1 MNDTPI
7 RTDNLTK
14 YYGKH
19 RGIIGVSIEVR
30 RGEVFGFLG
39 PNGAGKTTTVRA
51 LLDFIR
57 PSAGTATVFGM
68 DTRRQSTE
76 IKRRVGY
83 LPGELSLYE
92 NGTGADI
99 LHHFA
104 HLRGGVDWRYVDQL
118 AGRLSANLSQRTRA
132 LSQGNKRK
140 IGLIQAFMHHPDLL
154 VLDEPTNG
162 LDPLV
167 QQEFY
172 GLVAEARA
180 EGRTVFLS
188 SHNLPEV
195 ERVCDR
201 VGVIRDGKV
210 VAVEEIQTL
219 KQRALRRLE
228 IHFGRPVPETAFAAI
243 GGVRDLSVT
252 DSVLHC
258 TVEGSLDA
266 LVKAAA
272 QFEVVNIVSHEPSL
286 EDIFLAYYGA
296 ASSALHG
303 GGNNHAA

>member
-1 MNDTPI
+1 MSEAVI
-7 RTDNLTK
+7 RTDRLTK
-14 YYGKH
+14 SYGKH
-19 RGIIGVSIEVR
+19 RGITDISIEVR
-30 RGEVFGFLG
+30 PGEVFGFLG
-39 PNGAGKTTTVRA
+39 PNGAGKTTTVRT

-57 PSAGTATVFGM
+57 PSSGGATIFGM
-68 DTRRQSTE
+68 DTRERSTE
-76 IKRRVGY
+76 IKRRLGY

-104 HLRGGVDWRYVDQL
+104 HLRGGVDWAYVEQL
-118 AGRLSANLSQRTRA
+118 AARLNANLGQRTRT

-140 IGLIQAFMHHPDLL
+140 IGLIQAFMHRPDLI

-172 GLVAEARA
+172 ALVAEMRA
-180 EGRTVFLS
+180 GGHTVFLS

-195 ERVCDR
+195 ERICDR
-201 VGVIRDGKV
+201 VAIIREGRL
-210 VAVEEIQTL
+210 VAVEEIQAL

-228 IHFGRPVPETAFAAI
+228 IDFARPVPASAFAAVS
-243 GGVRDLSVT
+243 GVRDVSMAG
-252 DSVLHC
+252 SVLSC
-258 TVEGSLDA
+258 TVEGSLDS

-272 QFEVVNIVSHEPSL
+272 QFEVTNIISHEPSL
-286 EDIFLAYYGA
+286 EEIFLAYYGVN
-296 ASSALHG
+296 G
-303 GGNNHAA
+303 GGNDHAA